1 MIIASL
7 HLKVPSTKRSEII
20 DIIDS
25 FVGPVSAEPGCTSI
39 KLFAEI
45 SNDDDLILISEWNSL
60 SELERH
66 ILSDD
71 FIKILTVMDLAD
83 EQPEITFHEVSSTF
97 GFEFVERLRA

>member
-1 MIIASL
+1 LIIVSL
-7 HLKVPSTKRSEII
+7 HLKVPSAKRSEVI

-25 FVGPVSAEPGCTSI
+25 YVGPVSVQPGCAGM
-39 KLFAEI
+39 KLFAGI
-45 SNDDDLILISEWNSL
+45 SNDNDLILISEWNSL
-60 SELERH
+60 TELERH

-71 FIKILTVMDLAD
+71 FIKILTVMDLAY